1 MADWATPESVLA
13 LTGVTVTED
22 HCNQAQG
29 VIELLTDADPDS
41 RAAVG
46 GLSPRNLK
54 LLQKATAYQAAW
66 IPAHPDWA
74 QNVDATSV
82 QQDGVV
88 VATPNAN
95 AWICAPLAWRCI
107 TRLSWMRDGTMLR
120 AWGMGQS
127 PYERGRNSS
136 SKWVSVDLDPDP
148 DTRYAAAQDDWDG
161 YGDWRHA

>member
-1 MADWATPESVLA
+1 MADWTDPASVLA
-13 LTGVTVTED
+13 LTGVTVSAD
-22 HCNQAQG
+22 QCAQAQG

-41 RAAVG
+41 RASAG

-88 VATPNAN
+88 IATPNAN

-107 TRLSWMRDGTMLR
+107 MRLSWFRDGTMMR
-120 AWGMGQS
+120 AWGLGDS
-127 PYERGRNSS
+127 PYDRTRQSA
-136 SKWVSVDLDPDP
+136 SKWVVQDLDPDP
-148 DTRYAAAQDDWDG
+148 DTRYADAQSDWDG
-161 YGDWRHA
+161 YGNWRPA